1 MFVIFAVGWE
11 CEVMEKARLPRLPK
25 TLAYTPASLCID
37 TDYAQGVH
45 AEMNAISYVTW
56 MGWFG

>member
-45 AEMNAISYVTW
+45 AEMNAISYVT
-56 MGWFG
+56 